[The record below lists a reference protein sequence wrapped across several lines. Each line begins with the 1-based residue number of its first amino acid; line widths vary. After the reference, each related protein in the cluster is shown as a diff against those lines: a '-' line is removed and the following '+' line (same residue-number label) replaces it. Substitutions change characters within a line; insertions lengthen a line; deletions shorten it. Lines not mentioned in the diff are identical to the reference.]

1 MMLGRA
7 TMSRSRQNFI
17 TSVGLNGAFLA
28 GGLTGRLTPTAGAL
42 LHNGTTIGVCLNAM
56 RDSAPMNKRAGAGE
70 ISDSIRNAIRYV
82 TQIAN
87 IRQGNHHGQQH

>member
-1 MMLGRA
+1 M
-7 TMSRSRQNFI
+7 
-17 TSVGLNGAFLA
+17 GLYGVFLD
-28 GGLTGRLTPTAGAL
+28 GGLPCRLTPSAGAL

-70 ISDSIRNAIRYV
+70 MADSIRNAIRYV

-87 IRQGNHHGQQH
+87 IRQGKHHGQQH